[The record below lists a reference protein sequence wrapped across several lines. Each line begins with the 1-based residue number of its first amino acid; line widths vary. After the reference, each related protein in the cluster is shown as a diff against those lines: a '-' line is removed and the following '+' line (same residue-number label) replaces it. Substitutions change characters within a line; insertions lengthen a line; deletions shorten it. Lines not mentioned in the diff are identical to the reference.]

1 LRIDTKVSMDALGL
15 IGAFSGSARRREREG
30 MRTQFSHVV
39 DSLPELVWTAF
50 PSGDIDF
57 ISRRWCEYTKLN
69 VEAAYGEGWQ
79 ATIHPADLSQ
89 WLDRWRYIVTSHEA
103 GEMEARLRRF
113 DGAYR
118 WFLFRVSPVFDASG
132 QLVKWCG
139 VSTDIEERRLAED
152 AVRSRMRRFR
162 LIVDGLPTLVT
173 TMLPEGGLDYAN
185 RTVLEYFGGTLDEL
199 RSLTPADSFHP
210 DDRAAALLAWK
221 ESLES
226 ARPYDFEGRQRRAD
240 GAYRWFR
247 MRGFPL
253 QDADGRVALWYFL
266 QTDVEEQK
274 RAEALLEG
282 EKRLLE
288 MVVSGAPLHLVLN
301 ALCRIVEANLSGCRC
316 SVVLIDSTRAYI
328 ENVAAPSLPASFSE
342 AIHGRPLNTES
353 GPCAMAAYLNEQVI
367 AADITQ
373 ETRWE
378 SYAWC
383 PLALAHDL
391 KACWST
397 PIVARSGD
405 VLGAFALYWSEP
417 TLPTREDQ
425 TLISQVTH
433 IASVAIER
441 TRNDEALKRSEAF
454 LAEAQNLSLTGSFS
468 WRAATNEILWSPQT
482 YRIFELDPAVPLTIE
497 LVGSRTHPDDVPALL
512 EFVERARRDG
522 CDCEYDHRLQ
532 MPGGSIKYVHTV
544 AHAMRGHDGQL
555 EYIGAIQDVTEHRLS
570 EQALSKVRT
579 ELIHAARV
587 TSLGALA
594 ASIAHEV
601 NQPLS
606 GIVTNASTC
615 LRMLGANPPN
625 FDGARETVRR
635 TLRDGERASNVIDR
649 LRSLFGKKETAS
661 ESVNLN
667 EATREVIALSLSE
680 LQRVRV
686 VLRTELSED
695 LPHVI
700 GDRVQLQQVIMNLLR
715 NASDAMSGV
724 EDRPRQLVVRSEPEG
739 DGLVRLTVRDTGA
752 GFDPQDADRLFEAFY
767 TTKSAGMGIGLSVCR
782 SIVESHRGRLWA
794 STNDGPGAT
803 FSFSIPH
810 AGKSAATVQSAPV
823 DREEARPR
831 GQRTSRES
839 PP

>member
-1 LRIDTKVSMDALGL
+1 MDALRL
-15 IGAFSGSARRREREG
+15 IGAFFGSARRRERQG
-30 MRTQFSHVV
+30 MRNQFSHVV
-39 DSLPELVWTAF
+39 DSLPELIWTAL

-57 ISRRWCEYTKLN
+57 VSRRWCEYTKLN
-69 VEAAYGEGWQ
+69 VEEAYGEGWQ
-79 ATIHPADLSQ
+79 ATIHPEDLSQ
-89 WLDRWRYIVTSHEA
+89 WLERWRSIVTSREA

-118 WFLFRVSPVFDASG
+118 WFLFRISPVLDASG

-139 VSTDIEERRLAED
+139 VSTDIEDRRLAED

-173 TMLPEGGLDYAN
+173 TMRPEGGLDYAN
-185 RTVLEYFGGTLDEL
+185 RNVLEYFGGTLDEL
-199 RSLTPADSFHP
+199 RRRTPADSFHP
-210 DDRAAALLAWK
+210 DDRAAALVAWR
-221 ESLES
+221 ESLET

-253 QDADGRVALWYFL
+253 RDADGRIALWYLL

-288 MVVSGAPLHLVLN
+288 MVVSGAPLYVVLD
-301 ALCRIVEANLSGCRC
+301 ALCRIVEANLSGCLC

-328 ENVAAPSLPASFSE
+328 ENVASPSLPASFSE
-342 AIHGRPLNTES
+342 SIHGRPLNTES

-367 AADITQ
+367 AADITL

-378 SYAWC
+378 SYAWR
-383 PLALAHDL
+383 PLALAHGL

-397 PIVARSGD
+397 PIVSRNGD
-405 VLGAFALYWSEP
+405 VLGAFALYWNEP
-417 TLPTREDQ
+417 TVPKREDQ
-425 TLISQVTH
+425 TLINQVTH

-482 YRIFELDPAVPLTIE
+482 YRIFGLDPAVPLTID
-497 LVGSRTHPDDVPALL
+497 LVGSRTHPDDVAALH

-522 CDCEYDHRLQ
+522 NDCEYDHRLQ
-532 MPGGSIKYVHTV
+532 MPDGSVKYVHTV
-544 AHAMRGHDGQL
+544 AHAMRGQDGQP
-555 EYIGAIQDVTEHRLS
+555 EFIGAIQDVTEHRLS

-601 NQPLS
+601 NQPLT

-615 LRMLGANPPN
+615 LRMLGATPPN
-625 FDGARETVRR
+625 LNGARETVRR
-635 TLRDGERASNVIDR
+635 TLRDGERASNIIDR

-661 ESVNLN
+661 ESVDLN

-680 LQRVRV
+680 LQRARV
-686 VLRTELSED
+686 VLRTEFSED
-695 LPHVI
+695 LPRVI
-700 GDRVQLQQVIMNLLR
+700 GDRVQLQQVIMNLVR

-724 EDRPRQLVVRSEPEG
+724 EDRPRQLVISTQPEA
-739 DGLVRLTVRDTGA
+739 DSLVRLTVRDTGV
-752 GFDPQDADRLFEAFY
+752 GFNSKDANRLFEAFY
-767 TTKSAGMGIGLSVCR
+767 STKSAGMGIGLSVSR

-810 AGKSAATVQSAPV
+810 AGKSASTVQTEPV
-823 DREEARPR
+823 DREKARLR
-831 GQRTSRES
+831 SRQRAGTDS